1 MSLDLEV
8 QKDEVSYPCS
18 PICLIAIGEMQR
30 RHQMELTEV
39 LQAAKVACNLPEG
52 FAYALDMQ
60 SGKWVQKE
68 S

>member
-1 MSLDLEV
+1 MTTEMEV
-8 QKDEVSYPCS
+8 SKEEVSYPCP
-18 PICLIAIGEMQR
+18 PICLMAIGEMQR
-30 RHQMELTEV
+30 RHQLELAEV

-60 SGKWVQKE
+60 SGKWVQKQ